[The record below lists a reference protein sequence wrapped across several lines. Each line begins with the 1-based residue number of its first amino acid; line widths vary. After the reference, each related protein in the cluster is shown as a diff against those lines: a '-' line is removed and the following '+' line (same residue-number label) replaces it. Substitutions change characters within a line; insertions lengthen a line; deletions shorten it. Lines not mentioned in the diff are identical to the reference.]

1 MRQEVNRM
9 RRRAALALA
18 VCLVWTCPP
27 ASALEPRDVFI
38 LANKNM
44 PESRDVAAYY
54 RQKRQVPTE
63 NVLLLEVPGGEDI
76 SREDYNRRIVG
87 PLREQLKARR
97 EQAKVLLTVFGFPLR
112 VGPQVST
119 EAEQKEL
126 AELKPRLEQAQAEA
140 QKAAQTVRIFEDEL
154 KKDKNSPL
162 ATTAAEKRAESDAA
176 HRKVAE
182 LEERQR
188 RLAHAESVASV
199 DSELMLLWWDNY
211 PTYRWLF
218 NPLHWQFPVAT
229 RLQVPPVLMT
239 CRLDGPNP
247 DVAKRIVDDSI
258 AVERKGGLTG
268 RVYVDA
274 RGINYNP
281 DGDKAGTAYGGYDES
296 MREMARLLLKDA
308 KLDVTLDNKDPL
320 FPAHSCPECALYC
333 GWYAL
338 QNYSECCKFVPGA
351 VAWHLASLEAV
362 SLRNPGRQWAGNILR
377 DGAAATLGPV
387 SEPYTVGFPKP
398 AEFFGFLVTG
408 EYTLVECYAR
418 TILLTSWTM
427 TLIGDPL
434 YNPYKGSPKL
444 KSSDIQPSPQKAARL
459 FPG

>member
-1 MRQEVNRM
+1 M
-9 RRRAALALA
+9 RRLAAIALAL
-18 VCLVWTCPP
+18 CLVGVCPR

-54 RQKRQVPTE
+54 RQKRQVPPE
-63 NVLLLEVPGGEDI
+63 NVLLMDVPGGEEI

-87 PLREQLKARR
+87 PLRELLKPRR
-97 EQAKVLLTVFGFPLR
+97 QQAKVLLTVFGFPLR
-112 VGPQVST
+112 VGQQFPSET
-119 EAEQKEL
+119 EQKEL
-126 AELKPRLEQAQAEA
+126 AELKPQVEQAQSDA
-140 QKAAQTVRIFEDEL
+140 QKTAQTLRAFEEEV
-154 KKDKNSPL
+154 KRDKNSPL
-162 ATTAAEKRAESDAA
+162 AGTVAEKRTEADAA
-176 HRKVAE
+176 QRKAAE

-188 RLAHAESVASV
+188 RLQHAESVASV
-199 DSELMLLWWDNY
+199 DSELMLLWWDDY

-218 NPLHWQFPVAT
+218 NPLHWQFPLAT
-229 RLQVPPVLMT
+229 RMQVPQVLMT

-247 DVAKRIVDDSI
+247 DVAKRLVDDAV
-258 AVERKGGLTG
+258 AVEKKGGLNG

-274 RGINYNP
+274 RGINFNP
-281 DGDKAGTAYGGYDES
+281 ETDKSGTGYGGYDES

-308 KLDVTLDNKDPL
+308 KLDVTLDNKEQL
-320 FPAHSCPECALYC
+320 FPPHSCPDCALYC

-362 SLRNPGRQWAGNILR
+362 SLRNPGKQWAGNILR

-387 SEPYTVGFPKP
+387 AEPYTIGFPKP
-398 AEFFGFLVTG
+398 AEFFGFLATG
-408 EYTLVECYAR
+408 EFTLVECYAR
-418 TILLTSWTM
+418 TTLLTSWTM

-444 KSSDIQPSPQKAARL
+444 KSSDIQPSPQKAMRI

>member
-1 MRQEVNRM
+1 MRQEVIRM
-9 RRRAALALA
+9 RRLAAIAFA
-18 VCLVWTCPP
+18 ACFVGPCPRV
-27 ASALEPRDVFI
+27 SALEPRDVFI

-54 RQKRQVPTE
+54 RHKRQVPAE
-63 NVLLLEVPGGEDI
+63 NLLLLDVPGGEDI

-87 PLREQLKARR
+87 PLRELLKTRR
-97 EQAKVLLTVFGFPLR
+97 DQAKVLLTVFGFPLR
-112 VGPQVST
+112 VGHQLSS

-126 AELKPRLEQAQAEA
+126 AELKPQLEQAQAEA
-140 QKAAQTVRIFEDEL
+140 HKAAQTLRIFEEEV
-154 KKDKNSPL
+154 KRDKNSPL
-162 ATTAAEKRAESDAA
+162 AATAAEKRTESDAA
-176 HRKVAE
+176 HRKAAE

-188 RLAHAESVASV
+188 RLQHVESLASV

-211 PTYRWLF
+211 PTHRWLF
-218 NPLHWQFPVAT
+218 NPLHWQFPLGT
-229 RLQVPPVLMT
+229 RLQFPNILMT

-258 AVERKGGLTG
+258 AVERKGVLTG

-274 RGINYNP
+274 RGIKYNP
-281 DGDKAGTAYGGYDES
+281 ETDKAGTAYGGYDES
-296 MREMARLLLKDA
+296 MREMARLLLKEA
-308 KLDVTLDNKDPL
+308 KLDVTLDDKEPL
-320 FPAHSCPECALYC
+320 FPAHSCPDCALYC

-338 QNYSECCKFVPGA
+338 QNYQECCKFVPGA

-377 DGAAATLGPV
+377 DGAAATIGPV
-387 SEPYTVGFPKP
+387 AEPYTVGFPKP
-398 AEFFGFLVTG
+398 AEFFGFLATG

-418 TILLTSWTM
+418 TTLLTSWTM

-444 KSSDIQPSPQKAARL
+444 KTSDVQPSPQKAARL

>member
-1 MRQEVNRM
+1 M
-9 RRRAALALA
+9 RRLEAFALAIYFVVA
-18 VCLVWTCPP
+18 CPAAP
-27 ASALEPRDVFI
+27 ALEPRDVFI

-54 RQKRQVPTE
+54 RHKRQVPPE
-63 NVLLLEVPGGEDI
+63 NVLLMDVPGGEDI
-76 SREDYNRRIVG
+76 SREEYNRRIVG
-87 PLREQLKARR
+87 PLRDLLKGRR

-112 VGPQVST
+112 VGQQFPS

-126 AELKPRLEQAQAEA
+126 AELKPQVEQAQAEA
-140 QKAAQTVRIFEDEL
+140 QKAKQTVRVFEDEL
-154 KKDKNSPL
+154 KRDKDSPL
-162 ATTAAEKRAESDAA
+162 ASTLDEKRTEADAA
-176 HRKVAE
+176 QRKATE

-188 RLAHAESVASV
+188 RLQHAESVASV
-199 DSELMLLWWDNY
+199 DSELMLLWWNGY
-211 PTYRWLF
+211 PTARWIIS
-218 NPLHWQFPVAT
+218 PLHWQVPLAM

-247 DVAKRIVDDSI
+247 DVAKRLVDDAL

-274 RGINYNP
+274 RGINYSP
-281 DGDKAGTAYGGYDES
+281 ETDKGGTAYGGYDES

-308 KLDVTLDNKDPL
+308 KMDVTLDNKEPL
-320 FPAHSCPECALYC
+320 FPPHSCPDCALYC

-338 QNYSECCKFVPGA
+338 MNYTECCKFVPGA
-351 VAWHLASLEAV
+351 VAWHLASMEAQ
-362 SLRNPGRQWAGNILR
+362 SLRNPGKQWAGNILR

-387 SEPYTVGFPKP
+387 AEPYTIGFPKP

-408 EYTLVECYAR
+408 EFTLVECYAR
-418 TILLTSWTM
+418 TTLLTSWTM

-444 KSSDIQPSPQKAARL
+444 KSSDVYPSPQKAARL

>member
-1 MRQEVNRM
+1 M
-9 RRRAALALA
+9 RRPAAFALA
-18 VCLVWTCPP
+18 VCLVGVCP

-54 RQKRQVPTE
+54 RQKRQVPAE
-63 NVLLLEVPGGEDI
+63 NVLLLDVPGSEDI
-76 SREDYNRRIVG
+76 SRDEYNRRIVA
-87 PLREQLKARR
+87 PLRELLKGRR
-97 EQAKVLLTVFGFPLR
+97 EQAKVLLTVFGVPLR
-112 VGPQVST
+112 VGPEFPS
-119 EAEQKEL
+119 EADQKAL
-126 AELKPRLEQAQAEA
+126 TELKPQLEQAQAEA
-140 QKAAQTVRIFEDEL
+140 QKAKQTVRIFEEEL
-154 KKDKNSPL
+154 KRDKDTPI
-162 ATTAAEKRAESDAA
+162 AGQIVEKRTEADAA
-176 HRKVAE
+176 QRKVAE

-188 RLAHAESVASV
+188 RLQHVESVASV
-199 DSELMLLWWDNY
+199 DSELMLLWWNGY
-211 PTYRWLF
+211 PTYRWLI
-218 NPLHWQFPVAT
+218 NPLHWQFPAAS
-229 RLQVPPVLMT
+229 RLQVPPVLLT

-247 DVAKRIVDDSI
+247 DIAKRLVDDAI

-281 DGDKAGTAYGGYDES
+281 ESDRGGTAYGGYDES

-308 KLDVTLDNKDPL
+308 KMDVTLDNKEPL
-320 FPAHSCPECALYC
+320 FPPHSCPDCALYC

-362 SLRNPGRQWAGNILR
+362 SLRNPGKQWAGNILR

-387 SEPYTVGFPKP
+387 SEPYTIGFPKP
-398 AEFFGFLVTG
+398 EEFFGFLVTG

-418 TILLTSWTM
+418 TTLLTSWTM

-444 KSSDIQPSPQKAARL
+444 KSSDVYPSPQKAARL
-459 FPG
+459 FNG